1 MRARDL
7 KSSGSTQILQRCDSD
22 LELDSQRRDAGNLR
36 CHCRNNNSPQHPFA
50 RDNMTNKNPI
60 RLPPLRVL
68 RVRHPNRP
76 ESNPCLTV
84 MSSVLGMD
92 AVLPA
97 GMAI

>member
-1 MRARDL
+1 
-7 KSSGSTQILQRCDSD
+7 
-22 LELDSQRRDAGNLR
+22 
-36 CHCRNNNSPQHPFA
+36 
-50 RDNMTNKNPI
+50 MTNKNPI